1 MYVAIEQ
8 KVKQDGTYETSKYNK
23 ETREEAE
30 RAFHSILAVAATSE
44 HLIHS
49 ACILNAEGKIL
60 KTECYKHDP
69 IPQEPAEEPE
79 EAPADGEE

>member
-23 ETREEAE
+23 ETRYEAE

-44 HLIHS
+44 HRIHS
-49 ACILNAEGKIL
+49 ASILNAEGKLL
-60 KTECYKHDP
+60 KTECYKHEQP
-69 IPQEPAEEPE
+69 VEQAAEE
-79 EAPADGEE
+79 